1 MRSLVR
7 FLPGVLLLAV
17 SGCAGGDG
25 NSAPT
30 GPAST
35 PQQDGGAETSPG
47 PTDSGTDANTVDVLV
62 TPPSD
67 GATGDGLSPCEP
79 PPNPA
84 GPDVVLAPPFAGLYQ
99 AYDLGPVPGAPAGT
113 LLGGCVIKHDDTNT
127 LLIAVES
134 ERPSGAIYAI
144 GVQRDACGHIV
155 GFDGIGTPF
164 AATPYVD
171 ANLVYGPNHV
181 LFYTEWPQNKL
192 DQLLPGASS
201 PALTTDLA
209 ALGVGGGG
217 PGGLG
222 FVPPGLPAAG
232 GLRII
237 TWSAGYWYHLDYV
250 ADGSTFAIS
259 NPVQTATLPNGPGGF
274 AYVPAGSPG
283 FAAQSII
290 VAEWSQD
297 SVAVYD
303 SDPQGDPVETTR
315 RPFFSTFPRPWGAY
329 FEPVTGDF
337 LFLTWGSG
345 TADRV
350 YVVQGFSKPPS
361 VF

>member
-1 MRSLVR
+1 MRAPRHILT
-7 FLPGVLLLAV
+7 GILLLAV
-17 SGCAGGDG
+17 PACSGGDG
-25 NSAPT
+25 NNDPA

-35 PQQDGGAETSPG
+35 PQQDGAADTSPG
-47 PTDSGTDANTVDVLV
+47 PPDSGVDVQLSDV
-62 TPPSD
+62 MITPPSD
-67 GATGDGLSPCEP
+67 GSMGDASSACAP

-84 GPDVVLAPPFAGLYQ
+84 GPDVVLASPFAGLYQ

-113 LLGGCVIKHDDTNT
+113 PLGGCVIKHDDPNT

-134 ERPSGAIYAI
+134 ESPSGAIYAV
-144 GVQRDACGHIV
+144 GVHRDACGHIV
-155 GFDGIGTPF
+155 GFDGSGTPF
-164 AATPYVD
+164 ATTPYVD

-192 DQLLPGASS
+192 DQLLPGAGS

-232 GLRII
+232 GMRII
-237 TWSAGYWYHLDYV
+237 TWSAGYWYHLDYA
-250 ADGSTFAIS
+250 ADGATFEIS

-303 SDPQGDPVETTR
+303 SDQQGDPIDTTR
-315 RPFFSTFPRPWGAY
+315 RPFFSAFPRPWGAY

-345 TADRV
+345 TTDRV
-350 YVVQGFSKPPS
+350 YVVQGFSKPPAI
-361 VF
+361 F